1 MVRAGEGGYLADEFE
16 QKGYVAVGFEPIQRS
31 FREFHTRQELHE
43 YLAQVAPELKP
54 GAIVVGTAVAWK
66 FAHSVKPGDRVVSY
80 DPRTREYLVGTIAGD
95 YEYHPGIITDYAHIR
110 SARWDGRVSRDALA
124 TASRNSLGSAVTLF
138 EPGPEVLADLEAG
151 LKGKASALALPAATE
166 PAEDLEDLRAA
177 EFERAHEFL
186 KDRIV
191 QLSPDDMEQLV
202 AAVLRALGYKARVT
216 PKGPDR
222 GRDVEASPDGLG
234 LQSPRVVAEVKHR
247 RDPMGAPEIRS
258 FLGGLREGDRGL
270 FVSTGGFT
278 REAKYEANRA
288 PIPIRLV
295 DLEDLAKLVEDNY
308 EAFDREGHALLPLRR
323 IYWPAS

>member
-1 MVRAGEGGYLADEFE
+1 M
-16 QKGYVAVGFEPIQRS
+16 
-31 FREFHTRQELHE
+31 
-43 YLAQVAPELKP
+43 
-54 GAIVVGTAVAWK
+54 
-66 FAHSVKPGDRVVSY
+66 
-80 DPRTREYLVGTIAGD
+80 GTITGD
-95 YEYHPGIITDYAHIR
+95 YEYQPGLITGYAHIR
-110 SARWDGRVSRDALA
+110 ATRWQGRVSRDALA
-124 TASRNSLGSAVTLF
+124 PASRNSLGAAVTLF
-138 EPGPEVLADLEAG
+138 EPGEDVLADLEAG
-151 LKGKASALALPAATE
+151 LKGNGRPAGASPSTDAADE
-166 PAEDLEDLRAA
+166 LEDLRAA

-186 KDRIV
+186 KDRIIK
-191 QLSPDDMEQLV
+191 LSPDDMEQLV

-216 PKGPDR
+216 PKGPGR

-234 LQSPRVVAEVKHR
+234 LQSPRIVAEVKHR

-270 FVSTGGFT
+270 FVSTGGFM